1 MKKNRIVYIVVFAVI
16 LVLAIS
22 IGVITYAAYT
32 HSLHTQRTIAPY
44 DSSEKFSSNV
54 LKSGDVE
61 NNVRTIYVAEI
72 TETSPNPSAIITVCN
87 YPQGRQTLVSANDI
101 TYTFKI
107 EFGELVNDS
116 FEVVTSSALSGY
128 SASINSNT
136 LSIAGSRLNDS
147 LSSTLTGDEISS
159 DVYTLT
165 LSKNF
170 ASEKPNLYVLVS
182 AIPNDNSYSTLKAV
196 FKADVR
202 IDSATD
208 QWMGSF
214 IEDNVLNPS
223 DYDGYNYVIS
233 GFGSGTFTLSWDNS
247 KLNISYISL
256 NELLG
261 LDNADYVEDNQNHV
275 STISFSVDSDISSRY
290 EIQFYKINI
299 TSETWTQMSSEVV
312 IQSFR

>member
-61 NNVRTIYVAEI
+61 NNVRTIYVSEI

-107 EFGELVNDS
+107 EFAELVNDS

-128 SASINSNT
+128 SASVNSNT
-136 LSIAGSRLNDS
+136 LSIAGSKLNDS

-170 ASEKPNLYVLVS
+170 ASEKPNLYILVS
-182 AIPNDNSYSTLKAV
+182 AIPSDNSYSTLKAV